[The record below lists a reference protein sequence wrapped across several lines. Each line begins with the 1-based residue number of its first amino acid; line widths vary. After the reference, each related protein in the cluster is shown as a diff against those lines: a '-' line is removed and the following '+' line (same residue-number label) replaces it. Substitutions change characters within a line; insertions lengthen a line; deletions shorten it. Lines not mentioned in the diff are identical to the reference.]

1 MRNLHIQVN
10 EIPNEGKGATGSG
23 PNQTGAA
30 RATLSPAAFKKLEQ
44 TITDKLR
51 KDFSVLMS
59 TGKTGIAPF
68 QSPDSRGTRK
78 VILPVPMDPR
88 VMNTHVLDIL
98 AKAVEGKRIQS
109 LPKIVCNDGATHPD
123 LDFSSSHQLINHRDF
138 TNEVDKQCAVF
149 LSGHREGCL
158 ICLFLL
164 NRFGKKFIILPHLN
178 FTPHNRVNYFPSR
191 NSSFC
196 PSLLRMN
203 QASRLE
209 LVNKITGLCAGCL
222 RRRGANMCQTCNGKN
237 NVSCRVSQ
245 KHPYLCACARCVTS
259 RM

>member
-1 MRNLHIQVN
+1 MRLGDLYSMRNLHIQVN
-10 EIPNEGKGATGSG
+10 DISNEGKGNTGSG
-23 PNQTGAA
+23 LNQTGAVS
-30 RATLSPAAFKKLEQ
+30 ATLSPAALKKLEQ
-44 TITDKLR
+44 TITDKL
-51 KDFSVLMS
+51 KKNFPVLMS
-59 TGKTGIAPF
+59 TGKTGVAPF
-68 QSPDSRGTRK
+68 QTPDSRGARK
-78 VILPVPMDPR
+78 VFLPVPMDAR

-98 AKAVEGKRIQS
+98 AKVVEGKRIQS
-109 LPKIVCNDGATHPD
+109 LPKIVCNDGTTPLHPG

-178 FTPHNRVNYFPSR
+178 HFPGKSFNYFPSR
-191 NSSFC
+191 NSRFC

-209 LVNKITGLCAGCL
+209 LVNKIKELCAGCL

-237 NVSCRVSQ
+237 NVSCRV
-245 KHPYLCACARCVTS
+245 
-259 RM
+259 